1 MTMSLAM
8 LKLLFLVAGL
18 YDLLIG
24 LVFLLFGAALLDWAG
39 IPQPNHMGYLQFA
52 ALQLLI
58 FGAMFLAVSRDP
70 VGNRN
75 LIPYGMLLKV
85 CYVGL
90 TSFYWVQ
97 GECPRLF
104 QPFAVI
110 DAVML
115 VLFWLAYTGC
125 CSSDKGNDSSART

>member
-1 MTMSLAM
+1 MSLATQ
-8 LKLLFLVAGL
+8 KLLFLGAGL

-24 LVFLLFGAALLDWAG
+24 LVFLCCGAALLDWAG

-70 VGNRN
+70 VGQRN

-85 CYVGL
+85 SYVGL
-90 TSFYWVQ
+90 TCFYWVQ
-97 GECPRLF
+97 GECPLLF
-104 QPFAVI
+104 QPFAGI

-115 VLFWLAYTGC
+115 VLFWRAYSG
-125 CSSDKGNDSSART
+125 SPSNIVDRAG

>member
-1 MTMSLAM
+1 MPLAM
-8 LKLLFLVAGL
+8 QKLLFLVAGL

-24 LVFLLFGAALLDWAG
+24 LVFLFFGAALLDWAG